1 MTLDNK
7 RLDITDRVN
16 GKLTKQGFELYVESE
31 SIGQVTF
38 TEQGNQYSLKNGY
51 EQEGSK
57 IFQQVQ
63 VPSEKDAKYVDCDY
77 ENGWC

>member
-1 MTLDNK
+1 MTLDKK
-7 RLDITDRVN
+7 RLDITDRVV
-16 GKLTKQGFELYVESE
+16 GKMSDQGFNLYVENE
-31 SIGQVTF
+31 SIGSMTL

-51 EQEGSK
+51 EQEGSR

>member
-7 RLDITDRVN
+7 RLDITDRVV
-16 GKLTKQGFELYVESE
+16 GKLSDQGFNLYVENE

-38 TEQGNQYSLKNGY
+38 TEQGNQYSLRNGY
-51 EQEGSK
+51 EQEGSR

-63 VPSEKDAKYVDCDY
+63 VPSEKDVKYVDCDD

>member
-1 MTLDNK
+1 MTLENK
-7 RLDITDRVN
+7 RLDITDRVV
-16 GKLTKQGFELYVESE
+16 GKLSDSGFTLFVEEE
-31 SIGQVTF
+31 SIGQVTLS
-38 TEQGNQYSLKNGY
+38 EQGNQYSLKNGY

-63 VPSEKDAKYVDCDY
+63 VPSAKDAKYVDCDY

>member
-16 GKLTKQGFELYVESE
+16 GKLTNQGFELYVENE
-31 SIGQVTF
+31 SIGRVTF
-38 TEQGNQYSLKNGY
+38 TEQGNQYALKNGY

>member
-1 MTLDNK
+1 MTLENK

-16 GKLTKQGFELYVESE
+16 GKLTEQGFELFVERE
-31 SIGQVTF
+31 SIGQVLF
-38 TEQGNQYSLKNGY
+38 TEQGNQYNLKNGY

>member
-7 RLDITDRVN
+7 RLDITDRVV
-16 GKLTKQGFELYVESE
+16 GKLSDQGFNLYVENE

-38 TEQGNQYSLKNGY
+38 TEQGNQYSLRKGY
-51 EQEGSK
+51 EQEGSR

-63 VPSEKDAKYVDCDY
+63 VPSEKDAKYVDCDD

>member
-7 RLDITDRVN
+7 RLDITDRVV
-16 GKLTKQGFELYVESE
+16 GKMSDQGFNLYVENE
-31 SIGQVTF
+31 SIGQMTF
-38 TEQGNQYSLKNGY
+38 TEQGNQFSLKNGY
-51 EQEGSK
+51 EQEGSR

>member
-7 RLDITDRVN
+7 RLDITDRVV
-16 GKLTKQGFELYVESE
+16 GKLSDQGFNLYVENE
-31 SIGQVTF
+31 SIGQVIF
-38 TEQGNQYSLKNGY
+38 TERGNQYSLKNGY
-51 EQEGSK
+51 EQEGSH

-63 VPSEKDAKYVDCDY
+63 VPSEKDAKYVDCDD

>member
-16 GKLTKQGFELYVESE
+16 GKLTDQGFELYVEHE

-38 TEQGNQYSLKNGY
+38 TEQGNQYRLRNGY

>member
-7 RLDITDRVN
+7 RLDITDRVV
-16 GKLTKQGFELYVESE
+16 GKMSDQGFNLYVENE
-31 SIGQVTF
+31 SIGSMTF

-51 EQEGSK
+51 EQEGSR

>member
-7 RLDITDRVN
+7 KLDITDRVN
-16 GKLTKQGFELYVESE
+16 GKLTDQGFELFVEHE
-31 SIGQVTF
+31 SIGQVMF
-38 TEQGNQYSLKNGY
+38 TEHGNQFSLKNGY